1 MEPLST
7 VNNAFGWF
15 ANVSLSN
22 DKLLR
27 KLIVRMNKKTENIE
41 YVLQAG
47 SNVIQDSGFFVYR
60 WELFA
65 FKQNYSF
72 EVMIL

>member
-1 MEPLST
+1 M
-7 VNNAFGWF
+7 
-15 ANVSLSN
+15 
-22 DKLLR
+22 R
-27 KLIVRMNKKTENIE
+27 KLIVRMNKKRENIE

-47 SNVIQDSGFFVYR
+47 SNVIQDSGFFVYI

-65 FKQNYSF
+65 FKQNYSI

>member
-27 KLIVRMNKKTENIE
+27 KLIVRMNKKRENIE
-41 YVLQAG
+41 YVLQVG

-65 FKQNYSF
+65 FKQNYSI

>member
-27 KLIVRMNKKTENIE
+27 KLIVRMNKKRENIE

-47 SNVIQDSGFFVYR
+47 SNVIQDSGFFVYI

-65 FKQNYSF
+65 FKQNYSI

>member
-1 MEPLST
+1 MEPFST

-27 KLIVRMNKKTENIE
+27 KLIVRMNKKRENIE

-60 WELFA
+60 WELCA
-65 FKQNYSF
+65 FKQNYSI

>member
-1 MEPLST
+1 MELLST

-15 ANVSLSN
+15 ANVSWSN
-22 DKLLR
+22 DRLLR
-27 KLIVRMNKKTENIE
+27 KLIVRMNKKRENIE

-65 FKQNYSF
+65 FKQNYSI